1 MTDSNELIG
10 RLGGDAERILNTAS
24 GNAGGYRFAVI
35 RENVVQECEQC
46 GHKFLGVIRA
56 DAVSGERRYYY
67 IGYCQSCY
75 HVQAIEKG
83 PFMTRFD

>member
-10 RLGGDAERILNTAS
+10 RLSGDAERILDTAS

-46 GHKFLGVIRA
+46 GHKFLRVIRA
-56 DAVSGERRYYY
+56 DAVSGARRYYY